1 MILKCRLTRFDLGAI
16 VRLIIGGGRSKK
28 TLNLPNGL
36 FKKLRDLIFQHDNI
50 TRLDR
55 R

>member
-1 MILKCRLTRFDLGAI
+1 LGG
-16 VRLIIGGGRSKK
+16 VRSKK
-28 TLNLPNGL
+28 TLNLPDGF